1 MFNIFRSNN
10 ESNNETTILKLQN
23 DFESKPPQNE
33 TYYDESTD
41 NESTDNESTEEEFIE
56 SFYLKHQI
64 YKSQYFSIYRVD
76 GRDFINNISM
86 WACQRQLNQQHV
98 DNLELSIIKRNYLL
112 GTFKVIRNN
121 LKQIRCIDGQ
131 HRIKALQQIMDK
143 NAKYNCEIIVEVY
156 DVESFEDKK
165 ANGLFIDVNNTLNVT
180 GDMAVN
186 YVVQNI
192 IKKLLEKWVD
202 IIIDIPE
209 SKRCNRPRINK
220 RQLVEKLKKIV
231 TNYDEDIITK
241 NIIELNNNMGRWSRE
256 MLITKCGKINNSLY
270 EKAKKSGCYL
280 GLIKNCNWID
290 IVEENIIN

>member
-1 MFNIFRSNN
+1 MFNIFRTNN

-23 DFESKPPQNE
+23 NFESKPQQNE
-33 TYYDESTD
+33 TYYDENTD
-41 NESTDNESTEEEFIE
+41 YESTDYESTEEEFIE

-156 DVESFEDKK
+156 DVESFEDQK

-186 YVVQNI
+186 YIVQNI

-209 SKRCNRPRINK
+209 GKRCNRPRINK
-220 RQLVEKLKKIV
+220 R
-231 TNYDEDIITK
+231 EDIIIK

-290 IVEENIIN
+290 IVEETL